1 MALTGT
7 QQETRVAGTEE
18 VVDFFA
24 GGCLLVKME
33 TGLGHEEV
41 DRRIKRA
48 LRGGDVCHRALAF
61 YLHELRERRLFQA
74 FGFSD
79 VVGYAEQR
87 LGMNKS
93 KAYELLAT
101 GKSLAELPRLDQ
113 AFAEGGLSWSK
124 VRRIARI
131 ATADTEQAWIKRAR
145 GASHGEVEA
154 MVSACDR
161 GDAPPHLDRG
171 LPKARFV
178 LKLTLDALQ
187 HEMLEMAREKL
198 QAERGGQV
206 VTDTML
212 VEEAVR
218 LILSSHAD
226 GSVPGREKVDDSL
239 FRVLVRG
246 EGSGENR
253 SGDDRG
259 APAQR
264 ADAVAA
270 SPAQL
275 EAAASDAALTPRMR
289 RRVLERDGYRCC
301 CCGSRRGLMIHHVV
315 WRSRG
320 GATTM
325 DNTQVLCAGCHGLVH
340 DQLLFVSGRPG
351 QWVFTDR
358 RGRDLHGS
366 VLDAGSGVQL
376 RVDSTMVERAK
387 QPRAGRDE
395 LAEPGPT
402 LESVD
407 DIPDQIDVAWLRR
420 QEHLL
425 EWTPG
430 GQKLRMKCRSRR

>member
-1 MALTGT
+1 MTLIET
-7 QQETRVAGTEE
+7 QQETRVDGTEE

-24 GGCLLVKME
+24 GGCLIVKME
-33 TGLGHEEV
+33 TGLGRDEV
-41 DRRIKRA
+41 DRRLKRA
-48 LRGGDVCHRALAF
+48 LRGGEVCHRALAF

-87 LGMNKS
+87 LGMKKS

-113 AFAEGGLSWSK
+113 AFAEGGLGWSK

-131 ATADTEQAWIKRAR
+131 ATADTEQAWIERAR

-154 MVSACDR
+154 LVSACDR
-161 GDAPPHLDRG
+161 GDAPPQLDRG

-198 QAERGGQV
+198 QAERGGRV

-226 GSVPGREKVDDSL
+226 GSVPGRKKVDDSL

-246 EGSGENR
+246 EGSGEDR
-253 SGDDRG
+253 SGENGGDP
-259 APAQR
+259 APR
-264 ADAVAA
+264 ADATVV

-275 EAAASDAALTPRMR
+275 EAAASDAAVTPRLR
-289 RRVLERDGYRCC
+289 RRVLERGGCRCC

-320 GATTM
+320 GPTTM
-325 DNTQVLCAGCHGLVH
+325 DNAQVLCAGCDGLVH
-340 DQLLFVSGRPG
+340 DQLLFVCGGPG

-358 RGRDLHGS
+358 RGRDLHGP
-366 VLDAGSGVQL
+366 VLDTGSGVQL
-376 RVDSTMVERAK
+376 RVDSTTVETAK
-387 QPRAGRDE
+387 HPRAGRDE
-395 LAEPGPT
+395 LPGPEPT
-402 LESVD
+402 LESVA

-420 QEHLL
+420 HEHLL
-425 EWTPG
+425 EWTPH
-430 GQKLRMKCRSRR
+430 GQKLRMKRWARR